1 MLSDKLRDGAN
12 SKGFKIILGIIL
24 VSFVLTGVGGY
35 LIPRLDTDPVSIGDY
50 KISSNEW
57 TNQYNRQAQQLHR
70 MQGGAQLL
78 ENPQYVATL
87 KKQVL
92 ERMIDNVAFNSTVW
106 DLGIRIGDEQVRDV
120 IRRTPAF
127 QKDGRF
133 DNELYLATIR
143 NMGMSP
149 DYYGEQLRVS
159 LMSESVARPL
169 LNTATMPL
177 PFELDNVAKV
187 ISQTREVDLY
197 TVDPADLAKN
207 ITVSDEEAKAYY
219 DNNPNEF
226 KAPAN
231 VKFNYLLLSMD
242 DLRSQVEVTDA
253 KLEDFFNMYSEDFKI
268 PEQRQVAHII
278 IRANSKDAAKR
289 VEAVEKALAHG
300 ESFAKVAKEY
310 SDDNATKDKGGD
322 MGLFSQGQL
331 AANLDAVVFSMTK
344 EGQVSDPIVDDF
356 GTHFVA
362 LTKIVAA
369 HTPELADVKDKVKTA
384 YVNAQARDLY
394 NERVTTMSDLSFENP
409 DSLDVTAEAL
419 KIKVQDSK
427 KVNQGDSAAKWPFN
441 TEAVQSLAFNE
452 EVYSSGVNS
461 QVVSID
467 DNNSIVINVYE
478 HHDAALRSFED
489 VKELATKIVNNNK
502 LNAAIGEAL
511 EQVAVKV
518 TQDENA
524 SLAKNISVKKNV
536 ILSPSVNSVSAQM
549 SQAIYAL
556 PSDTKGA
563 YVINDNNGIET
574 LAVLKKVTETS
585 AEDLKTYAQVMNV
598 PYAQYLNVVVQNG
611 LNRQARALSDIIYN
625 QEAIDLV
632 TQNNNEE

>member
-219 DNNPNEF
+219 DNNLMSLKP
-226 KAPAN
+226 
-231 VKFNYLLLSMD
+231 LL
-242 DLRSQVEVTDA
+242 R
-253 KLEDFFNMYSEDFKI
+253 
-268 PEQRQVAHII
+268 
-278 IRANSKDAAKR
+278 
-289 VEAVEKALAHG
+289 
-300 ESFAKVAKEY
+300 
-310 SDDNATKDKGGD
+310 
-322 MGLFSQGQL
+322 
-331 AANLDAVVFSMTK
+331 
-344 EGQVSDPIVDDF
+344 
-356 GTHFVA
+356 
-362 LTKIVAA
+362 
-369 HTPELADVKDKVKTA
+369 
-384 YVNAQARDLY
+384 
-394 NERVTTMSDLSFENP
+394 
-409 DSLDVTAEAL
+409 
-419 KIKVQDSK
+419 
-427 KVNQGDSAAKWPFN
+427 
-441 TEAVQSLAFNE
+441 
-452 EVYSSGVNS
+452 
-461 QVVSID
+461 
-467 DNNSIVINVYE
+467 
-478 HHDAALRSFED
+478 
-489 VKELATKIVNNNK
+489 
-502 LNAAIGEAL
+502 
-511 EQVAVKV
+511 
-518 TQDENA
+518 
-524 SLAKNISVKKNV
+524 
-536 ILSPSVNSVSAQM
+536 
-549 SQAIYAL
+549 
-556 PSDTKGA
+556 
-563 YVINDNNGIET
+563 
-574 LAVLKKVTETS
+574 
-585 AEDLKTYAQVMNV
+585 
-598 PYAQYLNVVVQNG
+598 
-611 LNRQARALSDIIYN
+611 
-625 QEAIDLV
+625 
-632 TQNNNEE
+632 